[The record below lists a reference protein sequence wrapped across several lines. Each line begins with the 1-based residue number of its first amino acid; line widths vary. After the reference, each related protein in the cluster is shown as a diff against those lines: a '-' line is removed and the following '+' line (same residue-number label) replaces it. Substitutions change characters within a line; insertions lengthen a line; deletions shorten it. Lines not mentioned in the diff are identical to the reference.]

1 MFIYECFLLDFLFEM
16 QYNMYCKGHVG
27 PNESEQKGETDGMP
41 RPKEDVIRYRFAVPT
56 QDASVHEWLE
66 SQMNMSMSLRLL
78 IKEDIMRNGCT
89 DMTCRTVEQIPKRG
103 RPSTADVDRLVGTE
117 DEEVTPPPKKTKS
130 RAKKKQVVTEETSE
144 ISYEKSMEEV
154 PEEEQPTVMKSPKV
168 EQNEEVAAETNNA
181 IASMFAGSGKSAQ
194 KSTST
199 NDFMGL
205 ISSDD

>member
-1 MFIYECFLLDFLFEM
+1 
-16 QYNMYCKGHVG
+16 
-27 PNESEQKGETDGMP
+27 MP

-130 RAKKKQVVTEETSE
+130 RAKKKQVVVEEPEE
-144 ISYEKSMEEV
+144 ISQDVVEEAPKKPVTVKSQE
-154 PEEEQPTVMKSPKV
+154 V
-168 EQNEEVAAETNNA
+168 EQDEAAATEANSV
-181 IASMFAGSGKSAQ
+181 IASMFAGSGK
-194 KSTST
+194 TT
-199 NDFMGL
+199 RNNTGGMNDFMGL
-205 ISSDD
+205 IASDDD